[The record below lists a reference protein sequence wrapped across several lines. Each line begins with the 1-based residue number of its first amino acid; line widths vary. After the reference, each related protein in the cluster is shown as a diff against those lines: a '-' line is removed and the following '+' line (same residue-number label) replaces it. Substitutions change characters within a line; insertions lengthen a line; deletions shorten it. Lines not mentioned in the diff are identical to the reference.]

1 MKSFLKIYYFAI
13 ILLLFLGINVLA
25 KIGIFVEFDS
35 APVWQKILP
44 SAYLI
49 IPIGI
54 YALITCKSVTSYK
67 CECHL
72 LFLFLFMLLSLYVKG
87 SAGYIGIIN
96 CNVFPVA
103 LSIVTCFYLST
114 NSLSRCKI
122 LYKIVISFYLIEC
135 SLSVFERIFEINI
148 FPFLGS
154 GTASILSYSSFMDG
168 FRSTAL
174 QNHPLQNSLCV
185 SILMAFILCS
195 NIKIKKKLSLFF
207 LGYLAILCFNTRGSI
222 VLWGV
227 FFLVYLLF
235 NLKKYKGNSRLTLIF
250 VTVVGV
256 LAMIYLILNY
266 GLADRLIKNGLL
278 DESSAGQRLQLFDV
292 FNFLSWNDWLF
303 GISSIKQ
310 QRVLDFVN
318 VGIVESPWL
327 VIAFSH
333 GIIVLTM
340 MIFLYFRLFKRL
352 FKEYKLFDKL
362 FICFT
367 FLIIASTN
375 NSLVTPGAYLPLFL
389 LCSYLFS
396 PKYKNI

>member
-25 KIGIFVEFDS
+25 KIGVFVEFDS

-103 LSIVTCFYLST
+103 LSIVSCFYLST

-135 SLSVFERIFEINI
+135 SLAVFERIFEINI

-154 GTASILSYSSFMDG
+154 GTTSILSYSNFMDG

-195 NIKIKKKLSLFF
+195 NIKIRKKLSLFF
-207 LGYLAILCFNTRGSI
+207 FGYLAILCFNTRGSI

-235 NLKKYKGNSRLTLIF
+235 NLKKYKGNSRLTFIF
-250 VTVVGV
+250 VAVVGI

-278 DESSAGQRLQLFDV
+278 DESSAGQRLQLFEV
-292 FNFLSWNDWLF
+292 FKYLSWNDWLF
-303 GISSIKQ
+303 GISSAKQ
-310 QRVLDFVN
+310 QSVLDFVN
-318 VGIVESPWL
+318 VGIIENPWI

-333 GIIVLTM
+333 GIIVLVV

>member
-154 GTASILSYSSFMDG
+154 GAASILSYSSFMDG

-318 VGIVESPWL
+318 VGIVENPWL

>member
-35 APVWQKILP
+35 APMWQKILP

-49 IPIGI
+49 IPISI
-54 YALITCKSVTSYK
+54 YALLTCKSVTSYK

-72 LFLFLFMLLSLYVKG
+72 LFLFLFMLFSLYIKG
-87 SAGYIGIIN
+87 SAGYIGVIN

-114 NSLSRCKI
+114 KSLSRCKV
-122 LYKIVISFYLIEC
+122 LYKIVIVFYLIEC
-135 SLSVFERIFEINI
+135 MLSVFERIFEINI

-227 FFLVYLLF
+227 FFIIYLLF

-318 VGIVESPWL
+318 VGIIENPWL

>member
-122 LYKIVISFYLIEC
+122 LYKIVMSFYLIEC

-318 VGIVESPWL
+318 VGIVENPWL

>member
-35 APVWQKILP
+35 APMWQKILP

-49 IPIGI
+49 IPISI
-54 YALITCKSVTSYK
+54 YALMTCKSVTSYK

-87 SAGYIGIIN
+87 SAGYIGVIN

-195 NIKIKKKLSLFF
+195 NIKIKKKLSLLF

-318 VGIVESPWL
+318 VGIIENPWL

>member
-318 VGIVESPWL
+318 VGIVENPWL

>member
-1 MKSFLKIYYFAI
+1 
-13 ILLLFLGINVLA
+13 
-25 KIGIFVEFDS
+25 
-35 APVWQKILP
+35 
-44 SAYLI
+44 
-49 IPIGI
+49 
-54 YALITCKSVTSYK
+54 
-67 CECHL
+67 
-72 LFLFLFMLLSLYVKG
+72 
-87 SAGYIGIIN
+87 
-96 CNVFPVA
+96 
-103 LSIVTCFYLST
+103 
-114 NSLSRCKI
+114 
-122 LYKIVISFYLIEC
+122 
-135 SLSVFERIFEINI
+135 
-148 FPFLGS
+148 
-154 GTASILSYSSFMDG
+154 
-168 FRSTAL
+168 
-174 QNHPLQNSLCV
+174 
-185 SILMAFILCS
+185 
-195 NIKIKKKLSLFF
+195 
-207 LGYLAILCFNTRGSI
+207 
-222 VLWGV
+222 
-227 FFLVYLLF
+227 
-235 NLKKYKGNSRLTLIF
+235 
-250 VTVVGV
+250 
-256 LAMIYLILNY
+256 MIYLILNY

-318 VGIVESPWL
+318 VGIIENPWL